1 MHDAT
6 RSGPL
11 SKPKP
16 YRPLFGPAQ
25 QQLFSRKQNFPFLLF
40 TFRFKFPGSQ
50 RTGAKRTK
58 MEENTTTAAAST
70 SATTTTDSD
79 SIILETLRSRGWCL
93 GDIDQLKAIIMIQS
107 ALADDMSTVVDSVES
122 ELTNMDLKSFGAK
135 SLPDPTLPRKP
146 SHILGPKV
154 LQATRFFSFFFLG
167 LFSWKP
173 NRT

>member
-1 MHDAT
+1 
-6 RSGPL
+6 
-11 SKPKP
+11 
-16 YRPLFGPAQ
+16 
-25 QQLFSRKQNFPFLLF
+25 
-40 TFRFKFPGSQ
+40 
-50 RTGAKRTK
+50 

-154 LQATRFFSFFFLG
+154 LQATRFFSFFF
-167 LFSWKP
+167 F
-173 NRT
+173 